1 MEVRLRITH
10 GRTNVKEIVLG
21 RETLIGRSAD
31 CNLKIASTEVS
42 RRHCRIRVTDIS
54 VNVADLGSANGTLV
68 NGKLILAKHDVLVNP
83 GTELSIGPLKFVM
96 EFCPSHKFKGPEDT
110 VHSIPDTVTGLPA
123 AKVATVPDETV
134 DYLPSK
140 QRVENARQAARVGTC
155 SDEMPQFVTPETP
168 IAGTADTPEK
178 AQLPVVR
185 FEESGEVDSEADTA
199 DELAAGDGIVEEPP
213 GPLQLPH
220 LSPSATS
227 FHKVAAPPTDPNAP
241 RGLFGFLRRSS
252 KKSAPL
258 VATSVPVRGKGQVA
272 LDMTEPLAP
281 EPDLPSEDAAPV
293 DDTVMLPMDE
303 SDLAK
308 S

>member
-42 RRHCRIRVTDIS
+42 RRHCRIRVMDNS

-68 NGKLILAKHDVLVNP
+68 NGKLIPAKHDVLVNP

-96 EFCPSHKFKGPEDT
+96 EFAPSHKFKGPEDT

-140 QRVENARQAARVGTC
+140 QRVENARQAARLGNS

-168 IAGTADTPEK
+168 IAETPAIVE
-178 AQLPVVR
+178 AARPPVVR
-185 FEESGEVDSEADTA
+185 FEEAEEVDSESDTA
-199 DELAAGDGIVEEPP
+199 EGPAAEDGIVEEPS
-213 GPLQLPH
+213 GPLQIPLM
-220 LSPSATS
+220 SPNATN
-227 FHKVAAPPTDPNAP
+227 FHKAAAPPKDPSAP

-252 KKSAPL
+252 KKSAAPT
-258 VATSVPVRGKGQVA
+258 ATPTPVRGKGQIA
-272 LDMTEPLAP
+272 LDLTERLAP
-281 EPDLPSEDAAPV
+281 EPELPSEDTAPV